1 MSATITI
8 SRRYASFAIVATIGA
23 LCGLLFGWVIFSR
36 PVLSPSTVPP
46 TALESAYKAGLAILQ
61 GTTPDSLAMDVF
73 TQSFLS
79 RYQVDYP
86 AFVRAM
92 STTDITWT
100 GIPVV
105 TWSGKNF
112 IDVCLIAHTQAGT
125 LAIEMRLVRNGK
137 LWGVDQL
144 LSLQLREAK

>member
-1 MSATITI
+1 MSSTITI
-8 SRRYASFAIVATIGA
+8 SRRYATFAIVATIGA

-36 PVLSPSTVPP
+36 PALSPSTVPP
-46 TALESAYKAGLAILQ
+46 AALRSAYKAGLAILQ

-73 TQSFLS
+73 TTNI
-79 RYQVDYP
+79 
-86 AFVRAM
+86 A
-92 STTDITWT
+92 WT
-100 GIPVV
+100 GTPVV

-125 LAIEMRLVRNGK
+125 LAIEMRLVRKGE
-137 LWGVDQL
+137 LWAVDQL